1 MISQLIGAVFNIIF
15 DPILIFGLF
24 GFPKMGVKGAAIATI
39 SGQILGLS
47 IAVCLNLFKNK
58 EINFRFR
65 NLKPDIKIIR
75 DIYRVGAPAIVNQSF
90 NSLLAFGVN
99 LIIIKISS
107 TAVAAFGIYIKVQN
121 FILLPVFGL
130 NNGVIAITAFNYG
143 ARNKKRIDA
152 SIKYGM
158 LYAACIM
165 FIGTVFVQVFA
176 RPMVSLFDASD
187 ELTSICV
194 RAMRIISLTYVVA
207 AFTLIAQ
214 GVYQALGNGIYSLFI
229 TLTRVVIVL
238 LPVLYIFSKL
248 FPIDQIW
255 WAFSLAE
262 GGSALVGVFL
272 LKRIYSQRVAKLNH
286 GSNIIE

>member
-1 MISQLIGAVFNIIF
+1 
-15 DPILIFGLF
+15 
-24 GFPKMGVKGAAIATI
+24 MGVRGAAIATV
-39 SGQILGLS
+39 SGQTLALC

-75 DIYRVGAPAIVNQSF
+75 DIYQVGAPAIINQSF

-99 LIIIKISS
+99 FIIIKISS

-143 ARNKKRIDA
+143 ARDKKRIDA
-152 SIKYGM
+152 SIKYGV
-158 LYAACIM
+158 LYAVCMMLA
-165 FIGTVFVQVFA
+165 GTVFVQVFA
-176 RPMVSLFDASD
+176 QPIVSLFDASD

-194 RAMRIISLTYVVA
+194 RAMRVISLTYVIA

-238 LPVLYIFSKL
+238 LPVLYIFSKVL
-248 FPIDQIW
+248 PVSQIW

-262 GGSALVGVFL
+262 GASAFTGFFL
-272 LKRIYSQRVAKLNH
+272 LKRIYNRRVAKLNH
-286 GSNIIE
+286 GNNTII